1 MNLGDLVLNVHYL
14 SIVLAIIISFYYLYV
29 REDWLKWNELV
40 LVV

>member
-1 MNLGDLVLNVHYL
+1 MNSEDLLLDLHYL
-14 SIVLAIIISFYYLYV
+14 SMFLAIVVPLYYWYV